1 MKRVLLMDM
10 VHLGQVAVLGVV
22 EGITEFLPVSST
34 GHLIIMDEVL
44 GFKGPSGMV
53 FEVVIQLGA
62 ILAVCWVY
70 RQKFTEVLLGLTSD
84 RNAQNFTRNVLLAFL
99 PSMVIGF
106 FAYKTIKELLM
117 TPLIVCWALVLGG
130 IAILA
135 IERVV
140 KNQRYSIVEEF
151 PALLSLK
158 IGFFQCISM
167 IPGVSR
173 SGATIMGALLMGVE
187 RKAAAEFSFF
197 LAVPTMV
204 AASAYDLFKHRNEL
218 SGDDIDTIALG
229 FVLAFISALFV
240 VRQFIGFVG
249 RHGFAPFAWYR
260 ILLGTAGLAV
270 LYLR

>member
-1 MKRVLLMDM
+1 MDL
-10 VHLGQVAVLGVV
+10 VHLGQAAILGVV

-34 GHLIIMDEVL
+34 GHLIIADEVL

-62 ILAVCWVY
+62 ILAVCWIY

-84 RNAQNFTRNVLLAFL
+84 SNAQSFTRNVLLAFL

-106 FAYKTIKELLM
+106 FAYKTIKEVLM
-117 TPLIVCWALVLGG
+117 TPLIVCWAMVLGG
-130 IAILA
+130 VAILM
-135 IERVV
+135 IERAV
-140 KNQRYSIVEEF
+140 KNPRFAIVEKF

-158 IGFFQCISM
+158 IGFFQCVAM

-204 AASAYDLFKHRNEL
+204 AASAYDLFKHRHEL
-218 SGDDIDTIALG
+218 SGDDMDIIAVG

-240 VRQFIGFVG
+240 VRQFIGFVS

-260 ILLGTAGLAV
+260 IVLGAVGLAV